1 MYNYRFLYRNL
12 SDLLDRYPELG
23 KRFRRILALKHKAI
37 SAFWRT
43 LSEAAVVRTSEE
55 EAEALVDNMVLLLN
69 YWLNY
74 DHLQHRERP
83 PALIIHKG
91 VYQLMSMIA
100 PYLGEQQRDFYEQ
113 VRNIYR
119 NIIVPAAAK

>member
-1 MYNYRFLYRNL
+1 
-12 SDLLDRYPELG
+12 
-23 KRFRRILALKHKAI
+23 
-37 SAFWRT
+37 
-43 LSEAAVVRTSEE
+43 
-55 EAEALVDNMVLLLN
+55 MVLLLN

-74 DHLQHRERP
+74 DHLLHEERA

-113 VRNIYR
+113 VRDIYQR
-119 NIIVPAAAK
+119 HHRCPPQQNNVICR

>member
-1 MYNYRFLYRNL
+1 M
-12 SDLLDRYPELG
+12 
-23 KRFRRILALKHKAI
+23 KHAAI
-37 SAFWRT
+37 TAVWRT
-43 LSEAAVVRTSEE
+43 LSDAAVVKTSTE
-55 EAEALVDNMVLLLN
+55 EAEALVDNMVLLLT

-74 DHLQHRERP
+74 DHLLHEERP

-113 VRNIYR
+113 VKSIYR
-119 NIIVPAAAK
+119 TIIAPAAAK